1 MSRSVFV
8 TLALLSVLAL
18 AACGTLEIGI
28 ERTTAPMPTY
38 TATVT
43 VTGTALPATPTKE
56 EPATPP
62 APTATRTVPPPPTMT
77 PPPTPTAT
85 ATPATAGWATYSA
98 PRFGVSLSHPPDWQA
113 APGEESRYEGSDGFF
128 ALDAI
133 GSPAATIDD
142 IAAGQAGHR
151 LLPYGSQPVIEALE
165 VDGQE
170 ARLILPSADA
180 TMRGQAMLIV
190 RYPQP
195 IQLGDQVQ
203 FFALY
208 ADQDHIGAIAQTVRF
223 L

>member
-98 PRFGVSLSHPPDWQA
+98 PRFAVSLSHPPDWQA

>member
-1 MSRSVFV
+1 
-8 TLALLSVLAL
+8 
-18 AACGTLEIGI
+18 
-28 ERTTAPMPTY
+28 
-38 TATVT
+38 
-43 VTGTALPATPTKE
+43 
-56 EPATPP
+56 
-62 APTATRTVPPPPTMT
+62 MT

-98 PRFGVSLSHPPDWQA
+98 PRFAVSLSHPPDWQA